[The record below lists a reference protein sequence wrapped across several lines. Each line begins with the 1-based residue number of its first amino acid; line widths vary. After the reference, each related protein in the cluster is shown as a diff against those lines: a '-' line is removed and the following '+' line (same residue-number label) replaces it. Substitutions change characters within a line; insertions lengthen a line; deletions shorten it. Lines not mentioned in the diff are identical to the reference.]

1 MKYKK
6 IKQEAEK
13 WVKTYFETRF
23 NSSLV
28 YHNNYH
34 TFQVVEAATLI
45 SNHYQLE
52 QEEAFIV
59 NIAAWFHD
67 TGYLESPESA
77 QHEERSVVLAEAFLQ
92 KYEVDAAI
100 IEQVKNCIIA
110 TQIPQKPQNLLEQIV
125 CDADL
130 FHLGSDEFKGRNKL
144 MRKEMEAV
152 SGQEVSKKDWKES
165 TITLFENHHYH
176 TDFAQLL
183 LNNEKQKNLDNLK
196 KDSRKVIQYQPVT
209 LPESETMIP
218 LEKPKKAEKTE
229 KESLPSRGIETMFR
243 ITSGNNQKLSDMA
256 DNKAQILITVNSIIL
271 SVVISSLFKELEESN
286 YLNYPT
292 FGLLMIS
299 VATIVISILATRPKI
314 PEGKF
319 TEDDLETKKVN
330 LLFFGNFYNNS
341 LEEYT
346 NGMKKVMV
354 DKEFLYETLIKDVY
368 FQGVILGKKYHLLR
382 LAYNVFMFGLIICVL
397 GFIVASLINK

>member
-23 NSSLV
+23 NPNLV
-28 YHNNYH
+28 YHNDYH

-77 QHEERSVVLAEAFLQ
+77 QHEQRGTVLVEEFLLN
-92 KYEVDAAI
+92 YEVEADV
-100 IEQVKNCIIA
+100 IEKVKNCIIA
-110 TQIPQKPQNLLEQIV
+110 TQIPQNPQNLLEQIV

-130 FHLGSDEFKGRNKL
+130 FHLGSDEFKSRSKL

-152 SGQEVSKKDWKES
+152 SGQEVSKKDWRAS

-176 TDFAQLL
+176 TDYAQLL
-183 LNNEKQKNLDNLK
+183 LNDQKQKNLDNLK
-196 KDSRKVIQYQPVT
+196 KDSVKAPQPQSVT
-209 LPESETMIP
+209 LPESETIMP
-218 LEKPKKAEKTE
+218 LGKPQKAEKPE
-229 KESLPSRGIETMFR
+229 KDSLPSRGIETMFR

-292 FGLLMIS
+292 FGLLMVS

-319 TEDDLETKKVN
+319 SEYDLESKKVN

-346 NGMKKVMV
+346 HGMKKVMI
-354 DKEFLYETLIKDVY
+354 DKDFLYETLIKDVY

-397 GFIVASLINK
+397 GFIIASLINK